1 MEADENLC
9 GKGDRVVMKKMGAK
23 NTTHL
28 IAPFSRYNDGT
39 LPLHKG
45 ERKKCKQCRTTI
57 PARTEKE
64 LRIYRRISDNKAPCL
79 GAADALNEMLPCG
92 NIGRQKSVQSIQL
105 RG

>member
-1 MEADENLC
+1 MELFPFI
-9 GKGDRVVMKKMGAK
+9 KGSAK
-23 NTTHL
+23 NVSNVGPPYL
-28 IAPFSRYNDGT
+28 R
-39 LPLHKG
+39 
-45 ERKKCKQCRTTI
+45 
-57 PARTEKE
+57 EKE